1 MPRHNGVEMSADPAL
16 IRALEERCFNAW
28 PAQSSL
34 LMQGWLVRCG
44 DGFTGRANS
53 ASPLFPDRLPD
64 HALIDA
70 VSARFTAAGLKPTFR
85 LTPLAPQGCAEHL
98 IARGF
103 AADKP
108 SLVLHLPEITAAVPD
123 ARAQVTAMPT
133 PDWIAGA
140 THSYG
145 DRADTL
151 PALTKLL
158 ARMSLPAGYVTLR
171 VHGVG
176 AAFGLAVA
184 ERGMVGLFDLSVAPA
199 HRRAGL
205 GRALI
210 DALLAYGR
218 AQGASSAYLQ
228 VSAGNTVALAL
239 YESVGFKSVYPYTYF
254 VRP

>member
-53 ASPLFPDRLPD
+53 ASPLFPDGLPD
-64 HALIDA
+64 DALIDA

-108 SLVLHLPEITAAVPD
+108 SLVLHLPQIAEI
-123 ARAQVTAMPT
+123 
-133 PDWIAGA
+133 
-140 THSYG
+140 
-145 DRADTL
+145 
-151 PALTKLL
+151 
-158 ARMSLPAGYVTLR
+158 
-171 VHGVG
+171 
-176 AAFGLAVA
+176 
-184 ERGMVGLFDLSVAPA
+184 
-199 HRRAGL
+199 
-205 GRALI
+205 GRAH
-210 DALLAYGR
+210 
-218 AQGASSAYLQ
+218 
-228 VSAGNTVALAL
+228 V
-239 YESVGFKSVYPYTYF
+239 
-254 VRP
+254 

>member
-1 MPRHNGVEMSADPAL
+1 MGADHNL

-28 PAQSSL
+28 PAETSL
-34 LMQGWLVRCG
+34 LMDGWLVRCG

-53 ASPLFPDRLPD
+53 ASPLSPQSLPD
-64 HALIDA
+64 DALIEA
-70 VSARFTAAGLKPTFR
+70 VRARFSAAGLKPTFR
-85 LTPLAPQGCAEHL
+85 LTPLAPPHCAEHL
-98 IARGF
+98 TARGF

-108 SLVLHLPEITAAVPD
+108 SLVLHLPEIAAAAPD
-123 ARAQVTAMPT
+123 PRAEVTLVPT

-171 VHGVG
+171 VDGVG
-176 AAFGLAVA
+176 AAYGLAVA

-205 GRALI
+205 GRALT

-218 AQGASSAYLQ
+218 TQGAMSAYLQ
-228 VSAGNTVALAL
+228 VSESNTAARAL

>member
-1 MPRHNGVEMSADPAL
+1 M
-16 IRALEERCFNAW
+16 
-28 PAQSSL
+28 
-34 LMQGWLVRCG
+34 
-44 DGFTGRANS
+44 
-53 ASPLFPDRLPD
+53 LFR
-64 HALIDA
+64 
-70 VSARFTAAGLKPTFR
+70 S
-85 LTPLAPQGCAEHL
+85 
-98 IARGF
+98 
-103 AADKP
+103 
-108 SLVLHLPEITAAVPD
+108 
-123 ARAQVTAMPT
+123 
-133 PDWIAGA
+133 
-140 THSYG
+140 G

-171 VHGVG
+171 VDGVG
-176 AAFGLAVA
+176 VAYGLAVA

-218 AQGASSAYLQ
+218 TQGASSAYLQ
-228 VSAGNTVALAL
+228 VSAGNSAARAL